1 MTHNNRLSDIF
12 HPIEGSKTR
21 LTQFQE
27 SDICDN
33 YISWLRDPV
42 VTQFSNQRF
51 FTHSFESCLN
61 YFRGFRDS
69 PNLFLKI
76 QRTSDMVFI
85 GTMTTYFNPWHGTA
99 DVGILIGDRSS
110 WGAGYG
116 QDAWNTQLSWLS
128 KASFIR
134 KITAGTMRPNHAM
147 VRLMERSGM
156 KLEAIRFQQEMLDHS
171 PQDLL
176 YYCLFPN
183 ASHT

>member
-1 MTHNNRLSDIF
+1 MTHNNRLSDTF
-12 HPIEGSKTR
+12 LPIQGSKTR

-27 SDICDN
+27 SDITEN
-33 YISWLRDPV
+33 YIGWLNDPV

-51 FTHSFESCLN
+51 STHSFESCHN
-61 YFRGFRDS
+61 YFRSFQNS
-69 PNLFLKI
+69 HNLFLKI
-76 QRTSDMVFI
+76 QRTPDMVFI

-116 QDAWNTQLSWLS
+116 QDAWNTHLSWLS
-128 KASFIR
+128 KIPFIR
-134 KITAGTMRPNHAM
+134 KITAGTMRPNRAM
-147 VRLMERSGM
+147 VLLMERSKM
-156 KLEAIRFQQEMLDHS
+156 KLEATRIQQEVLDNS

-183 ASHT
+183 ASNT